1 MNVDVNILFL
11 QARELEGGG
20 DEVLFLVFVDVHPGE
35 SVELV
40 SGLREETGEI
50 ESLPWSQ
57 RPRGGSVT
65 LLSLDLLVVVSASS
79 VERFVE
85 ETVEVREGV
94 EGLVDLEVSHLAVC
108 KGVKSVSV
116 ESSSVQMSSCVFEL
130 LY

>member
-1 MNVDVNILFL
+1 MNVDVDVFFL
-11 QARELEGGG
+11 QAGEFEGGG
-20 DEVLFLVFVDVHPGE
+20 DEVLFLVLVNVHPGE

-40 SGLREETGEI
+40 SGLREETEEI

-57 RPRGGSVT
+57 RPRGGSIT

-94 EGLVDLEVSHLAVC
+94 EGLVDLEVSHLVVC
-108 KGVKSVSV
+108 
-116 ESSSVQMSSCVFEL
+116 ES
-130 LY
+130 

>member
-1 MNVDVNILFL
+1 MNVDVDVFFL
-11 QARELEGGG
+11 QTGEFEGGG

-57 RPRGGSVT
+57 RPRGGSIT
-65 LLSLDLLVVVSASS
+65 LLSLDLLVVVSVSS

-94 EGLVDLEVSHLAVC
+94 EGLVDLEVSHLIVY
-108 KGVKSVSV
+108 
-116 ESSSVQMSSCVFEL
+116 ES
-130 LY
+130 

>member
-1 MNVDVNILFL
+1 MNVDVDVFFL
-11 QARELEGGG
+11 QTGEFEGGG
-20 DEVLFLVFVDVHPGE
+20 DEVLFLVFVNVHPGE

-57 RPRGGSVT
+57 RPSSGT
-65 LLSLDLLVVVSASS
+65 IALLSLDLLVVVSASS

-94 EGLVDLEVSHLAVC
+94 EGLVDLEVSHLVVC
-108 KGVKSVSV
+108 
-116 ESSSVQMSSCVFEL
+116 ES
-130 LY
+130 

>member
-1 MNVDVNILFL
+1 MNVDVDVFFL
-11 QARELEGGG
+11 QTGEFEGGG
-20 DEVLFLVFVDVHPGE
+20 DEVLFLVLVDVHPGE

-57 RPRGGSVT
+57 RPRSGPVA

-94 EGLVDLEVSHLAVC
+94 EGLVDLEVSHLVVC
-108 KGVKSVSV
+108 
-116 ESSSVQMSSCVFEL
+116 ES
-130 LY
+130 